1 MSSSCLKPPQNFL
14 RGLRCISGFS
24 GWLGFG
30 RWHHLL
36 RKSSPCEN
44 AEQEA
49 QAHREGDSCKRIATY
64 RFVSLLNGL
73 YGLSWLGLYLSAVT
87 TQRRR
92 RRGAPKCDDHYA
104 AQLDC
109 FYKSISAYDLLLPEA
124 SVPPGLIISSDV
136 IELTYQASMPKLS
149 RSVCRP

>member
-1 MSSSCLKPPQNFL
+1 MVVELSMTVVEASFGLTEFLMLKAPAENFL

-24 GWLGFG
+24 GWLGLG

-49 QAHREGDSCKRIATY
+49 QARREGDSCKRIATY

-73 YGLSWLGLYLSAVT
+73 HGCVLSSL
-87 TQRRR
+87 
-92 RRGAPKCDDHYA
+92 
-104 AQLDC
+104 
-109 FYKSISAYDLLLPEA
+109 DLLVRQTGNRG
-124 SVPPGLIISSDV
+124 S
-136 IELTYQASMPKLS
+136 
-149 RSVCRP
+149 